1 MKDGRDKTRRWRLW
15 QRGGRRE
22 QSQRGSSARSR
33 GSVLAV
39 TANVYSLARSSALVS
54 VAMFQTAYGQLESCL
69 YQLVPL
75 LATISLLPL
84 RYTDASLY
92 LPATTPAQ
100 RSSIFHV
107 QFYELMKH
115 AAPRPLAP
123 CIRGLSF
130 VLSSLP
136 CLKFLLKLDSIESTD
151 CRYRN
156 EDNSRR
162 DRYASRK
169 YRS

>member
-1 MKDGRDKTRRWRLW
+1 MGAEPEGIFRKKSRL
-15 QRGGRRE
+15 G
-22 QSQRGSSARSR
+22 ARCCR
-33 GSVLAV
+33 Y
-39 TANVYSLARSSALVS
+39 TVYSLARSSALVS
-54 VAMFQTAYGQLESCL
+54 VATFQTAYGQLESCL

-100 RSSIFHV
+100 RSSIFRV

-123 CIRGLSF
+123 CVRGLSF
-130 VLSSLP
+130 VLSSLL
-136 CLKFLLKLDSIESTD
+136 CLKFLLLKLDSIESTD
-151 CRYRN
+151 YRYHN
-156 EDNSRR
+156 EGNSRR